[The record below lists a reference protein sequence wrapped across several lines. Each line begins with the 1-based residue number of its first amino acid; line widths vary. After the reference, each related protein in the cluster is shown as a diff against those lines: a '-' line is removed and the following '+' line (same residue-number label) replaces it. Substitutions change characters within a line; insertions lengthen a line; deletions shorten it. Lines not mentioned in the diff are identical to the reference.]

1 MRDAMFMLAPC
12 RIDRLFLASLFALA
26 VAPLVRGDEKDVVIN
41 EIMYHPPNELQN
53 LQFVELF
60 NRGQTAVD
68 LSNWSFSKGIKYVF
82 PQGTSIDPGSYLVIC
97 RNTRDF
103 SARYGAGIAALGNF
117 SGKLS
122 HAGDRLEL
130 SDSGKQLVDS
140 VKYSDH
146 GEWPV
151 GPDGYSPSLER
162 ICPQVESQLAENW
175 AASKLPPIKQP
186 VGTPGRRNDNYSTN
200 LPPAISKVEFSP
212 TNPPP
217 RQKVTVRSTVADA
230 DGVKT
235 VWLLYRTATTGRETT
250 ETPLE

>member
-1 MRDAMFMLAPC
+1 MRDDMFTLAPC
-12 RIDRLFLASLFALA
+12 RIGGLFLASLLAVA
-26 VAPLVRGDEKDVVIN
+26 VAPLVRGDEKDVIIN

-53 LQFVELF
+53 LQFVELL

-82 PQGTSIDPGSYLVIC
+82 PQGTSIGPGSYLVIC
-97 RNTRDF
+97 RNSQDF

-122 HAGDRLEL
+122 HTGDRLEL
-130 SDSGKQLVDS
+130 SDSGKQVIDS

-162 ICPQVESQLAENW
+162 ICPNIESQRAENW

-186 VGTPGRRNDNYSTN
+186 SGTPGRRNDNYSTN

-212 TNPPP
+212 TNPRPQ
-217 RQKVTVRSTVADA
+217 QKVTVRATVADA

-235 VWLLYRTATTGRETT
+235 VTLLYRTATTGR
-250 ETPLE
+250 